1 MRAAPGA
8 VLAQCCSTFV
18 FKWELVNPT
27 SHGRLLSAYN
37 LLNADISRKF
47 IISRKSAQ
55 PVLLLP
61 EWRHGASHRGR
72 SRPEADGQEAALL
85 RGLGIHPE
93 SCKHFL
99 QDLLNKPIDGGIVE
113 T

>member
-1 MRAAPGA
+1 MAACYQPTTYKI
-8 VLAQCCSTFV
+8 LTFHKNESNKSN
-18 FKWELVNPT
+18 F
-27 SHGRLLSAYN
+27 Y
-37 LLNADISRKF
+37 
-47 IISRKSAQ
+47 RKSAQ